1 MDRLEELV
9 EHGRRWPLGDRVLID
24 RRAFLNL
31 IDQMRISAPQEMRR
45 SQEFWLD
52 REKFIAQAQ
61 ADARTILEQAHEDA
75 ARLLDEQ
82 AIKRQAE
89 LDARRILER
98 AGSEARETR
107 AGADAYAEQ
116 VLRQLDRHIRQVNRT
131 IQNGL
136 RELAGLR
143 APADGSAGD
152 AETEPSALGDLP
164 VLALD
169 EDSSGDDRAAE

>member
-1 MDRLEELV
+1 MEELV
-9 EHGRRWPLGDRVLID
+9 EHGRRWPFGDRVLID

-61 ADARTILEQAHEDA
+61 ADARAILEQAHADA

-82 AIKRQAE
+82 SIRRQAE

-98 AGSEARETR
+98 AGTEARETR
-107 AGADAYAEQ
+107 SGANDYAEQ
-116 VLRQLDRHIRQVNRT
+116 VLLQLDRHIRQVSRT
-131 IQNGL
+131 VQNGL
-136 RELAGLR
+136 RELAGLQSSAEGGAVAPEPPASGDPSELPLDADQSA
-143 APADGSAGD
+143 APA
-152 AETEPSALGDLP
+152 AE
-164 VLALD
+164 
-169 EDSSGDDRAAE
+169 